1 MPVTE
6 EWIIQPGLQRLCKY
20 LVWLTFSASSP
31 ATEKHSTSSYTNL
44 LNILHKIM
52 IIIHP
57 LLFFHVLIDGGQ
69 KWITQNSCVLICISP
84 PEMNWFCL
92 EEVLCLQ
99 ESSVLFLLVSF
110 YDEKYSFSNR
120 WERKVDN
127 NSHWIFVHFGD
138 TSYISLLCIKMTAF
152 RSVLGECLNRIQ
164 IAKVTLRSNIT
175 ILVTIVTSFFVF
187 FLIFRYSI
195 IVLPFLSS
203 HPNP

>member
-1 MPVTE
+1 
-6 EWIIQPGLQRLCKY
+6 
-20 LVWLTFSASSP
+20 
-31 ATEKHSTSSYTNL
+31 
-44 LNILHKIM
+44 M

-57 LLFFHVLIDGGQ
+57 LLFFHMLIDGGQ

-99 ESSVLFLLVSF
+99 QSSVLFLLV

-175 ILVTIVTSFFVF
+175 ILVTIVTSFFCLFSHFQVF
-187 FLIFRYSI
+187 HHCSSIPIFTPQPLTQVSFTCRITISMSNLENLTHTLNVKELKSVYLII
-195 IVLPFLSS
+195 
-203 HPNP
+203 